1 MAKIPFLKKD
11 KNGNIIILLRKN
23 LYSYSIIRGIV
34 KSVEGVHLKS
44 SLKEY
49 FRIKLETKDFKKGLE
64 FCNYLFSEHR

>member
-23 LYSYSIIRGIV
+23 LYSFSIIRDII
-34 KSVEGVHLKS
+34 KSVEGVHLNP